1 MARLPEDLERLLHD
15 LRGPLNALAMH
26 AEVLKRVAADDPA
39 ASASVRTIQH
49 ETERL
54 SDMLVAAMGI
64 VALERTESAPVD
76 LRAVVQ
82 DAITA
87 AGAKDVLVADGSWP
101 TITGDRRLL
110 AQGVAMLVRNAVE
123 ATEAAGPGTPPP
135 EISVAPLRGERV
147 GLVVRD
153 YGAGLRS
160 TNPKVLIRLRSS
172 TKPGHRGLGLIA
184 AERIARLHGGT
195 LAFESPGEGAR
206 VTLLVSAGPA

>member
-54 SDMLVAAMGI
+54 SDMLVSAMGI
-64 VALERTESAPVD
+64 VALERNDSVRVD
-76 LRAVVQ
+76 LRAVVE
-82 DAITA
+82 DAVA
-87 AGAKDVLVADGSWP
+87 EARAKDAVVANGAWP
-101 TITGDRRLL
+101 TVSGDRRLL
-110 AQGVAMLVRNAVE
+110 THAITALIRNAAE
-123 ATEAAGPGTPPP
+123 ATEGGGPGTPPP
-135 EISVAPLRGERV
+135 EISVVPGDGRV
-147 GLVVRD
+147 GVAVRD

-160 TNPKVLIRLRSS
+160 TNPKVLIRLQSS

-195 LAFESPGEGAR
+195 LTFESPGPGAR
-206 VTLLVSAGPA
+206 VTLLVSSGRA

>member
-54 SDMLVAAMGI
+54 SDMLVSAMGI
-64 VALERTESAPVD
+64 VALERTESVRVD
-76 LRAVVQ
+76 LRAVVE
-82 DAITA
+82 DALTE
-87 AGAKDVLVADGSWP
+87 AGAKDAVVADGAWP
-101 TITGDRRLL
+101 TVAGDRRLL
-110 AQGVAMLVRNAVE
+110 THAITALIRNAAE
-123 ATEAAGPGTPPP
+123 ATEAGGPGTPPP
-135 EISVAPLRGERV
+135 EISVVPRDGRV
-147 GLVVRD
+147 GVVVRD

-160 TNPKVLIRLRSS
+160 TNPKVLIRLQAS

-195 LAFESPGEGAR
+195 LAFESPGPGAR
-206 VTLLVSAGPA
+206 VTLLVSADRA